1 MYSAFA
7 VWDTLNSHR
16 VASPLE
22 RWEAPDHPQGFLPQ
36 NWGETELNRSV
47 TYESI
52 CSGHHHIV
60 RVDISGAANKPIA
73 GLKTKPE
80 QPDEEATY
88 KEKLDLQLRKDRCF
102 TLIYTNISSDLKNLI
117 TETTDGVAA
126 WKILKD
132 HFEPVTKARVIQLL
146 DQFFGTKYQPGEDVG
161 ILISRVKTAAT
172 RLQEAGH
179 KLDDLYIGFQ
189 LIRWLPQ
196 EFQSTVQQIYRWKEE
211 DFRVVKIEAE
221 LILEANRLQL
231 MKQDLE
237 KAENAYL
244 SSFTSKKLKTLPGAT
259 AAAHGDPN
267 GKNDYQKKG
276 GKVFNCKTIKNVKQS
291 IKTIGPCYVCNK
303 YGHLK
308 VNCKEKKSLQ
318 KSPSTVNET
327 FNTEFN
333 INLRFCEAECSL
345 LKLDKQLVTSCILF
359 EENSDKGVW
368 VIDTAAT
375 SHFCND
381 KSLFLDLKPI
391 TNMKMSLAT
400 EDKSCPVE
408 GIGTLRF
415 RVKYKGS
422 FHEITL
428 TDVLFN
434 PKLRRNL
441 LSGSRLE
448 SKGAHFVGTKGKINV
463 FNKDWIKLF
472 SATRHENLYFFK
484 PDHYIIPKSKEI
496 RFFSDVTAETKNG
509 SIEIWHQ
516 RFCHVNN
523 DYLVKTSKNDSV
535 KGLPRLTDNGKTHC
549 IPCKLTKSKRVSF
562 KKTGA
567 VRSKR
572 PLELLH
578 MDLCGPMPTES
589 QGGNKYF
596 LSIIDDYSRKVT
608 VFPIRNKSDV
618 FHTFIRFQ
626 KRAERFLSKKV
637 IAVRTDGGLEFCNKD
652 MDNFLTEL
660 GIKHEVTNS
669 YTPEMNGVAERF
681 NLTAL
686 DGIKTLLKSSEVPHK
701 FWGEA
706 LLCFAYTW
714 NRICHK
720 DSNKTPF
727 EKYSGRKPSELHLK
741 PFGCLAYA
749 GVPKQIRKK
758 FDMRAKMG
766 IMMGYAQRT
775 KGYRIW
781 LINENKLVE
790 TIYVRFDENKRGIN
804 FRQKVNS
811 NLVYNLNLPD
821 YYDDEDD
828 FDIVKDSLTSRL
840 VLKTSTETPS
850 TSEKP
855 DVSFDN
861 HSFIPCTEVKWI
873 RNIGRK
879 VTGSNVYYSIEGE
892 ATRLKS
898 YNEIERYCKRH
909 NIEYDPS
916 LFNFRKDNT
925 ESQGISDLS
934 EQQEALMVEVTIP
947 NCYKQ
952 SIRSRDASKWHDA
965 MDKEIN
971 VMMERKVWDLVDHP
985 DNIKILEN
993 RWVYTIKYDENNKI
1007 VRYKARLVARGNTQ
1021 LRGESFDEVFSPVIN
1036 FTIKNFDLKIMG
1048 KTKKLLGIEFE
1059 EIGNSLF
1066 IHQRSYIRR
1075 LCEIYEKYKY
1085 PVSSL
1090 PISKGQVLAKLD
1102 SPKTSEGTLT
1112 VPYSNLI
1119 GSLSFIAI
1127 RTRPKIMY
1135 AVNVLSQI
1143 QANPGIKHWNCFLRL
1158 LGYLKY
1164 TQEYKLELS
1173 KVKSLKLRCYSD
1185 SDFATN
1191 RDDRVSMGGF
1201 ITFIDETPAAFK
1213 KKSVSLSTM
1222 EAEYVSLTEAAK
1234 EFIWLKN
1241 LINNKSLNL
1250 ELSENVMFCDNQA
1263 AISFSKSP
1271 VENYRT
1277 KHIDVRY
1284 HFLRNL
1290 IYDKVFQIKN
1300 IGTKNNLADIFT
1312 KPMESSPTNEQ
1323 RKEDNENQDQRLVAH
1338 FIEKIV

>member
-1 MYSAFA
+1 MKKRTKTATPYGDKCRLTCRKKFTEERRKDIFNEYWKMGDLQRQRDFIAANTAKINLKYRYQRKNANLELFVMNSVAS
-7 VWDTLNSHR
+7 TLNR
-16 VASPLE
+16 VTDMEFNNQISVLTPN
-22 RWEAPDHPQGFLPQ
+22 
-36 NWGETELNRSV
+36 NWNTWKHDMQVLLMHYGCWQF
-47 TYESI
+47 I
-52 CSGHHHIV
+52 IQ
-60 RVDISGAANKPIA
+60 
-73 GLKTKPE
+73 TKPE

-88 KEKLDLQLRKDRCF
+88 KERLDLQLR
-102 TLIYTNISSDLKNLI
+102 
-117 TETTDGVAA
+117 
-126 WKILKD
+126 
-132 HFEPVTKARVIQLL
+132 
-146 DQFFGTKYQPGEDVG
+146 EDVG
-161 ILISRVKTAAT
+161 IFISRVKTAAT
-172 RLQEAGH
+172 RLQETGH

-244 SSFTSKKLKTLPGAT
+244 SSFTSKKSKTLPGAT
-259 AAAHGDPN
+259 AAAHGNPN
-267 GKNDYQKKG
+267 GKNDYQKKS

-327 FNTEFN
+327 FNTEF
-333 INLRFCEAECSL
+333 
-345 LKLDKQLVTSCILF
+345 
-359 EENSDKGVW
+359 DKGVW

-415 RVKYKGS
+415 R
-422 FHEITL
+422 
-428 TDVLFN
+428 
-434 PKLRRNL
+434 
-441 LSGSRLE
+441 
-448 SKGAHFVGTKGKINV
+448 
-463 FNKDWIKLF
+463 
-472 SATRHENLYFFK
+472 

-496 RFFSDVTAETKNG
+496 SFISDVTAKTKNG

-535 KGLPRLTDNGKTHC
+535 KGLPRLTDNGKTRC
-549 IPCKLTKSKRVSF
+549 IPCKLAKSKRVSF
-562 KKTGA
+562 KKMGA

-669 YTPEMNGVAERF
+669 YTPEVNGVAERF
-681 NLTAL
+681 NLTVL
-686 DGIKTLLKSSEVPHK
+686 DGFETLLKSSEVPHK

-706 LLCFAYTW
+706 LLCFTYAW

-720 DSNKTPF
+720 DSNQTPF
-727 EKYSGRKPSELHLK
+727 EKYSGRKPSVLHLK

-781 LINENKLVE
+781 LIDENKLVE
-790 TIYVRFDENKRGIN
+790 TINVRFDVDKRGIN

-811 NLVYNLNLPD
+811 NLGYNLNLPD
-821 YYDDEDD
+821 YYEDD
-828 FDIVKDSLTSRL
+828 FDRVKDSLTSRL
-840 VLKTSTETPS
+840 VSKTSTEMPS
-850 TSEKP
+850 TSE
-855 DVSFDN
+855 
-861 HSFIPCTEVKWI
+861 
-873 RNIGRK
+873 
-879 VTGSNVYYSIEGE
+879 
-892 ATRLKS
+892 
-898 YNEIERYCKRH
+898 NEI
-909 NIEYDPS
+909 
-916 LFNFRKDNT
+916 KDNT
-925 ESQGISDLS
+925 ESQGFSDLS

-952 SIRSRDASKWHDA
+952 AIRSRDASKWRDA

-985 DNIKILEN
+985 DNIK
-993 RWVYTIKYDENNKI
+993 
-1007 VRYKARLVARGNTQ
+1007 
-1021 LRGESFDEVFSPVIN
+1021 F
-1036 FTIKNFDLKIMG
+1036 
-1048 KTKKLLGIEFE
+1048 
-1059 EIGNSLF
+1059 
-1066 IHQRSYIRR
+1066 
-1075 LCEIYEKYKY
+1075 
-1085 PVSSL
+1085 
-1090 PISKGQVLAKLD
+1090 
-1102 SPKTSEGTLT
+1102 
-1112 VPYSNLI
+1112 
-1119 GSLSFIAI
+1119 
-1127 RTRPKIMY
+1127 
-1135 AVNVLSQI
+1135 
-1143 QANPGIKHWNCFLRL
+1143 
-1158 LGYLKY
+1158 
-1164 TQEYKLELS
+1164 
-1173 KVKSLKLRCYSD
+1173 
-1185 SDFATN
+1185 
-1191 RDDRVSMGGF
+1191 
-1201 ITFIDETPAAFK
+1201 
-1213 KKSVSLSTM
+1213 
-1222 EAEYVSLTEAAK
+1222 
-1234 EFIWLKN
+1234 
-1241 LINNKSLNL
+1241 
-1250 ELSENVMFCDNQA
+1250 
-1263 AISFSKSP
+1263 
-1271 VENYRT
+1271 
-1277 KHIDVRY
+1277 
-1284 HFLRNL
+1284 
-1290 IYDKVFQIKN
+1290 
-1300 IGTKNNLADIFT
+1300 
-1312 KPMESSPTNEQ
+1312 
-1323 RKEDNENQDQRLVAH
+1323 
-1338 FIEKIV
+1338 

>member
-1 MYSAFA
+1 MNSVAS
-7 VWDTLNSHR
+7 TLNR
-16 VASPLE
+16 VTDMEFNNQISVLT
-22 RWEAPDHPQGFLPQ
+22 Q
-36 NWGETELNRSV
+36 NNWNTWKHDMQVLLMHYG
-47 TYESI
+47 
-52 CSGHHHIV
+52 CWQFIV
-60 RVDISGAANKPIA
+60 Q
-73 GLKTKPE
+73 TKPE

-88 KEKLDLQLRKDRCF
+88 KEKLDLQL
-102 TLIYTNISSDLKNLI
+102 
-117 TETTDGVAA
+117 
-126 WKILKD
+126 
-132 HFEPVTKARVIQLL
+132 H
-146 DQFFGTKYQPGEDVG
+146 QFFGTKYQPGEDVG
-161 ILISRVKTAAT
+161 IFISRVKTAAT

-211 DFRVVKIEAE
+211 DFRVVKIETE

-244 SSFTSKKLKTLPGAT
+244 SSFTSKKSKTLPSAT

-267 GKNDYQKKG
+267 GNNDYQKKS

-327 FNTEFN
+327 FNTEF
-333 INLRFCEAECSL
+333 
-345 LKLDKQLVTSCILF
+345 
-359 EENSDKGVW
+359 DKGLW

-400 EDKSCPVE
+400 GDKSCPVE

-428 TDVLFN
+428 IDVLFN

-448 SKGAHFVGTKGKINV
+448 SKGAHFVGTKG
-463 FNKDWIKLF
+463 
-472 SATRHENLYFFK
+472 
-484 PDHYIIPKSKEI
+484 
-496 RFFSDVTAETKNG
+496 
-509 SIEIWHQ
+509 
-516 RFCHVNN
+516 
-523 DYLVKTSKNDSV
+523 
-535 KGLPRLTDNGKTHC
+535 LPRLNDNGKTHC
-549 IPCKLTKSKRVSF
+549 IPCKLAKSKRVSF

-626 KRAERFLSKKV
+626 KRAERFLSRKV

-701 FWGEA
+701 LWGEA
-706 LLCFAYTW
+706 LLCFTYAW

-727 EKYSGRKPSELHLK
+727 EKYSGRKPSVLHLK

-781 LINENKLVE
+781 LIDENKLVE
-790 TIYVRFDENKRGIN
+790 TINVRFDVDKRGIN

-811 NLVYNLNLPD
+811 NLGYNLNLPD

-828 FDIVKDSLTSRL
+828 SDRAKNSLTSRL
-840 VLKTSTETPS
+840 VSKTSTETPS

-855 DVSFDN
+855 DVSSDN
-861 HSFIPCTEVKWI
+861 HSLIPCTEVKWI
-873 RNIGRK
+873 RNI
-879 VTGSNVYYSIEGE
+879 
-892 ATRLKS
+892 
-898 YNEIERYCKRH
+898 
-909 NIEYDPS
+909 
-916 LFNFRKDNT
+916 
-925 ESQGISDLS
+925 DLS

-952 SIRSRDASKWHDA
+952 AIRSRDASKWRDA

-971 VMMERKVWDLVDHP
+971 VMKERKVWDLVDHP

-1021 LRGESFDEVFSPVIN
+1021 LRN
-1036 FTIKNFDLKIMG
+1036 
-1048 KTKKLLGIEFE
+1048 
-1059 EIGNSLF
+1059 
-1066 IHQRSYIRR
+1066 
-1075 LCEIYEKYKY
+1075 
-1085 PVSSL
+1085 
-1090 PISKGQVLAKLD
+1090 
-1102 SPKTSEGTLT
+1102 
-1112 VPYSNLI
+1112 
-1119 GSLSFIAI
+1119 
-1127 RTRPKIMY
+1127 
-1135 AVNVLSQI
+1135 
-1143 QANPGIKHWNCFLRL
+1143 
-1158 LGYLKY
+1158 
-1164 TQEYKLELS
+1164 
-1173 KVKSLKLRCYSD
+1173 

-1201 ITFIDETPAAFK
+1201 ITFVDETPISSRTFK
-1213 KKSVSLSTM
+1213 QKSVSLSTM

-1241 LINNKSLNL
+1241 VINNKSLNL
-1250 ELSENVMFCDNQA
+1250 DLSENVMFCDNQA

-1271 VENYRT
+1271 V
-1277 KHIDVRY
+1277 
-1284 HFLRNL
+1284 
-1290 IYDKVFQIKN
+1290 
-1300 IGTKNNLADIFT
+1300 
-1312 KPMESSPTNEQ
+1312 
-1323 RKEDNENQDQRLVAH
+1323 
-1338 FIEKIV
+1338 KIVEQNISMFVIIF